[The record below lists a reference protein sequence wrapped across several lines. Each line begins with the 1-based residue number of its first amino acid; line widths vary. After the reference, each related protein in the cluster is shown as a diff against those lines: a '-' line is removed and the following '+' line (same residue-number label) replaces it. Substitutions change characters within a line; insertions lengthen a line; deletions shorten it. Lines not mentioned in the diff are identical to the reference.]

1 MNYFKFFLG
10 ASMLAFALFI
20 QVDSCQARFVREY
33 EVMDEP
39 EFYDDGY
46 YSRSPRYGS
55 YYDDEY
61 YGPGVGVDVETPLGG
76 IGVGLGF

>member
-10 ASMLAFALFI
+10 ASMLVFALFI
-20 QVDSCQARFVREY
+20 QVDSYASRVVREY
-33 EVMDEP
+33 EVVDEP

-46 YSRSPRYGS
+46 YSRSPRY
-55 YYDDEY
+55 YDDGY